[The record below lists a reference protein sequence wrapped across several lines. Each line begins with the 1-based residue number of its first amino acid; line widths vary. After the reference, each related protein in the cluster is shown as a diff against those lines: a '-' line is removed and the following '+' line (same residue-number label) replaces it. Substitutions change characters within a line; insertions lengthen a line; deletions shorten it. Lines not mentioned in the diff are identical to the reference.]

1 MVRIAPSL
9 LAADPARIDIAVE
22 QAVTAGADLLHVDI
36 MDGHFVPNL
45 SFGPGLVAAV
55 RRRTSLPLDVH
66 LMVRRP
72 GDFVPL
78 FAEAGADWISIQIEA
93 AVHLHREIVFIKSLG
108 KKAGVVLNPAT
119 PLAGLEDILPEVD
132 YVLLMS
138 VNPGYG
144 GQSFIPSS
152 RVRIRRLKD
161 WIRRLELDVLVE
173 VDGGVS
179 LDNAA
184 DLARDGVD
192 ILVAGNSI
200 FGAPDP
206 VAAIGRMRKAAN
218 P

>member
-206 VAAIGRMRKAAN
+206 VSAIGRMRKAAN

>member
-93 AVHLHREIVFIKSLG
+93 AVHLHREIAFIKSLG